1 MKENTMENIRIRT
14 ACEAD
19 VPAMLGIYAPYV
31 RETAISFEY
40 DVPSEEEFAGRL
52 RRTLAFYP
60 WLAAEKN
67 GRILGY
73 AYASPFHPR
82 KAYQWCAEA
91 SIYVAQDERGHGLG
105 ARLYDAL
112 EHVLKR
118 QNMLVLYAC
127 IASPPQEDEHLTC
140 ASLRFHARMGF
151 RKVGEFPR
159 CGYKF
164 GRWYDMVWMEKR
176 LAEPA
181 SPLLPV
187 IPFPEAERNL

>member
-1 MKENTMENIRIRT
+1 MENIRIRT

-52 RRTLAFYP
+52 RRTLTFYP

-91 SIYVAQDERGHGLG
+91 SIYLAQDERGHGLG

-112 EHVLKR
+112 EHILKR

-127 IASPPQEDEHLTC
+127 IASPPEEDEHLTC

-164 GRWYDMVWMEKR
+164 HRWYDMVWMEKR

-181 SPLLPV
+181 SPPLPV
-187 IPFPEAERNL
+187 IPFAEVEK

>member
-1 MKENTMENIRIRT
+1 MEEIRIRT

-19 VPAMLGIYAPYV
+19 IPAMLDIYAPYV

-40 DVPSEEEFAGRL
+40 EVPSEEEFTARL
-52 RRTLAFYP
+52 RHTLARYP
-60 WLAAEKN
+60 WLAAEKE

-73 AYASPFHPR
+73 AYASAFHPR

-91 SIYVAQDERGHGLG
+91 SIYVARDARGHGLG
-105 ARLYDAL
+105 AKLYAAL
-112 EHVLKR
+112 EEILRR

-127 IASPPQEDEHLTC
+127 IASPPQEDEHLTR

-151 RKVGEFPR
+151 HTVGEFPR

-164 GRWYDMVWMEKR
+164 NRWYDMVWMEKR
-176 LAEPA
+176 LADAAEP
-181 SPLLPV
+181 PLPL
-187 IPFPEAERNL
+187 IPFTELSGKAS